1 LLPFSQS
8 TCYERI
14 KQIWLYK
21 SLLTLAS
28 YSHSHSLQ
36 TEVEKSI
43 YDDIII
49 INNIILL
56 SWSTVSFGMCR
67 YRHIV

>member
-56 SWSTVSFGMCR
+56 S
-67 YRHIV
+67 